1 MFSIIL
7 ASTRTDKSLRKK
19 NQQSH
24 ASQGDPQYHFL
35 WMCMNGGE
43 WKTDGWRLHQC
54 SSSSERPDKI
64 TNITTAVAQ
73 PHRKLSAISNTWARA
88 ATRIPQMLLCI
99 YGGDFFLLVLDFVI
113 QCTFWFYRKSLRRSL
128 SSYFNAIQVSSTG
141 VPLRKIDDMLS
152 KEQHPESDTERHD
165 RIQEKETPAPS
176 ASPAP
181 SLPVLCRP

>member
-1 MFSIIL
+1 MDRQEL
-7 ASTRTDKSLRKK
+7 KKKKSAKSCL
-19 NQQSH
+19 SGWPTISFPLDVH
-24 ASQGDPQYHFL
+24 
-35 WMCMNGGE
+35 E
-43 WKTDGWRLHQC
+43 WGRVKTDGWRLHQC

-73 PHRKLSAISNTWARA
+73 PHRKLSAISNAWARA

-99 YGGDFFLLVLDFVI
+99 YGGDFFLPVLDFVI